1 MKLSRL
7 IQRAFDS
14 TLANWPLILIRIASS
29 VAMTLVAIAAVVPV
43 VALFVIAGVSASLTD
58 FETSSAII
66 DWAISNVLL
75 LLAIIAII
83 TIAFAV
89 GIAIHAFTTGGVAGI
104 YLEADFAA
112 PRDQWTRKDLARFS
126 PDLWFRHGAATWWR
140 IFLIYNIT
148 WGLFLLLL
156 TLPLLLIVPLVLL
169 MESPEAMAII
179 GCAAVV
185 FGLMALAVGSIF
197 VHVWTQIAVLQQVRR
212 RAGVVA
218 AIRSSL
224 GTIAGDPLRIGL
236 ITGLLIV
243 ISLALGAFAFGFQL
257 VVDLGSTFSE
267 LPLLFMPA
275 QIILSLLQSL
285 VSVVVGAW
293 FLASLS
299 TVVNESAA
307 AEGALA
313 SDRVPGPPFATS
325 GG

>member
-14 TLANWPLILIRIASS
+14 TLANWPLLLIRIASS
-29 VAMTLVAIAAVVPV
+29 VAMTVVAVAAIIPV

-66 DWAISNVLL
+66 DWAISNVFL

-83 TIAFAV
+83 TIAIAFAV
-89 GIAIHAFTTGGVAGI
+89 AIHAFTTGGVAGI

-112 PRDQWTRKDLARFS
+112 PREQWTRKDLDRFK
-126 PDLWFRHGAATWWR
+126 PDRWLRHGAATWWR

-169 MESPEAMAII
+169 MDSPETMAII
-179 GCAAVV
+179 GCAGAV
-185 FGLMALAVGSIF
+185 FGLMALIIGSIF

-212 RAGVVA
+212 RAGVMA
-218 AIRSSL
+218 AIRSSF
-224 GTIAGDPLRIGL
+224 GTILGDPLRIGL
-236 ITGLLIV
+236 LTGLLIL
-243 ISLALGAFAFGFQL
+243 ISLALGAFAFGFQII
-257 VVDLGSTFSE
+257 VDLGSTFSE
-267 LPLLFMPA
+267 LPILFMPA

-307 AEGALA
+307 AEGIPSA
-313 SDRVPGPPFATS
+313 DRDPGPPFATS
-325 GG
+325 GD